1 MFSCCG
7 TVPLASTPAD
17 DYELQLLYHC
27 SRFCEAAY
35 LNNDENKMILGPY
48 KIENFYNWE
57 RLDNR
62 AISFTTKQLH
72 LQSLNADFRS
82 QNGDPLPVTVV
93 AFRGT
98 SNANELLEDIKS
110 YKTAPLRSAK
120 TEDFIATTV
129 SRLLYDLIDGL
140 IYSPLC
146 AF

>member
-1 MFSCCG
+1 MFSCG

-35 LNNDENKMILGPY
+35 FNIDENKKILGPY
-48 KIENFYNWE
+48 NIENYYNWE

-62 AISFTTKQLH
+62 AISFTTKLH
-72 LQSLNADFRS
+72 LQSLKAVFYS

-110 YKTAPLRSAK
+110 YKTAPLKS
-120 TEDFIATTV
+120 TV
-129 SRLLYDLIDGL
+129 RGFH
-140 IYSPLC
+140 C
-146 AF
+146 HHC